1 MSPARAC
8 RQLEPVASLSVSLA
22 VAELLQ
28 DGRGYFF
35 DGFGG

>member
-8 RQLEPVASLSVSLA
+8 RQLEPVASLIVSLA

>member
-1 MSPARAC
+1 MSPARAGS
-8 RQLEPVASLSVSLA
+8 QLEQVAGVSVSLA

-35 DGFGG
+35 DRFGG